1 MTLPGLGPK
10 EMGFFA
16 PNWSP
21 GSGTFSIAGVPGP
34 AKHAPVT
41 VHVLPAGPLPT
52 NAYLLTDP
60 GRSSEAVLIDA
71 PEDIWEP
78 VQEILARE
86 GCRLTALWIT
96 HGHWDHIQG
105 AAEVVR
111 RAQVP
116 VLAHAADKTLLLDPQ
131 VMMRYLGAGLRL
143 EAVPVTR
150 WIAAGEKL
158 PIGAG
163 LAEVRHVPGHCPGNI
178 LFYIPEL
185 GAAFVGDALFAGSV
199 GRTDLPGGSAETLAE
214 SIRTQIYT
222 LPDATVVYP
231 GHGPSTTVGA
241 EKRFN
246 PYVRA

>member
-10 EMGFFA
+10 EKGFFA

-131 VMMRYLGAGLRL
+131 VMMRYSNDAGMTWSAERWASSGAIGGYLTRCKWDRCGKSRNRVW
-143 EAVPVTR
+143 EFSGTDPVSWT
-150 WIAAGEKL
+150 L
-158 PIGAG
+158 FGAEMQTTQG
-163 LAEVRHVPGHCPGNI
+163 LA
-178 LFYIPEL
+178 
-185 GAAFVGDALFAGSV
+185 
-199 GRTDLPGGSAETLAE
+199 
-214 SIRTQIYT
+214 
-222 LPDATVVYP
+222 
-231 GHGPSTTVGA
+231 
-241 EKRFN
+241 
-246 PYVRA
+246 